1 MSMPTAQE
9 GALPSNPE
17 PQNSRAL
24 ATKRKNA
31 ASRRG
36 RGMMIGAGLESGLE
50 ALWANRLRS
59 LLTVLGVIVGVA
71 AVIAVV
77 TLTQGTSQLLNSRLT
92 GLGTNVLTITPGS
105 TTTGGVAS
113 GLGARQSLTGD
124 DASAV
129 ATVPNITGVTPVITV
144 SAQVIAGAQNWNTR
158 VQGVTPDMQQIQ
170 NWEMTQGAWFTA
182 VDNTAQTPVAVIG
195 QTVVDNLFTAAAAD
209 PLGQTIT
216 IRSQPFRV
224 VGVLKSKGSNGFAN
238 QDDVIYIPFTV
249 ARTRLNNSQYVNQ
262 ILAQVNDAN
271 NVNAAQAAI
280 TTLLEQRHNITDSS
294 QDDFQ
299 VRSSTQFVQTAQQ
312 FSTTLT
318 LLLVGIAAI
327 SLLVGGIGIMNI
339 MLVSVT
345 ERTRE
350 IGIRM
355 AIGARRADIRNQF
368 LIEALTL
375 SCTGGVIGILIGL
388 IGGWALTN
396 AFSLPFIASLPWIAL
411 AFGVAAL
418 VGIVFGFYPAIRAS
432 QLDPIV
438 ALRTE

>member
-1 MSMPTAQE
+1 MSIPTTQQDAQAPKSQE
-9 GALPSNPE
+9 RKGRAPALQKKKGP
-17 PQNSRAL
+17 A
-24 ATKRKNA
+24 
-31 ASRRG
+31 RRG
-36 RGMMIGAGLESGLE
+36 FMIGAGLESGWE

-77 TLTQGTSQLLNSRLT
+77 TLTQGTSEVLNSRLS

-113 GLGARQSLTGD
+113 GLGTRQSLTAD
-124 DASAV
+124 DATAV
-129 ATVPNITGVTPVITV
+129 ASVPNVTGVTPVITV
-144 SAQVIAGAQNWNTR
+144 NTQVIASGQNWNTR
-158 VQGVTPDMQQIQ
+158 VQGVTPAMQQIQ
-170 NWEMTQGAWFTA
+170 TWEMAQGAWFTDA
-182 VDNTAQTPVAVIG
+182 DNTSGTPVAVVG
-195 QTVVDNLFTAAAAD
+195 QTVVDNLFTTAATE
-209 PLGQTIT
+209 PLGQMIT

-238 QDDVIYIPFTV
+238 QDDVIFIPFTV
-249 ARTRLNNSQYVNQ
+249 AQTRLNNSQYVNQ

-271 NVNAAQAAI
+271 NVDGAQTAI
-280 TTLLEQRHNITDSS
+280 ITLLEQRHNIPTGG

-350 IGIRM
+350 IGVRM
-355 AIGARRADIRNQF
+355 AIGARRSDIRNQF

-375 SCTGGVIGILIGL
+375 SCAGGLIGILIGL
-388 IGGWALTN
+388 VGGWALTN

-418 VGIVFGFYPAIRAS
+418 VGVVFGFYPAIRAS

-438 ALRTE
+438 ALRTD

>member
-1 MSMPTAQE
+1 MSIPTTQSGAQPAKPASQI
-9 GALPSNPE
+9 GRTP
-17 PQNSRAL
+17 
-24 ATKRKNA
+24 
-31 ASRRG
+31 ASRTKKAPAR

-77 TLTQGTSQLLNSRLT
+77 TLTQGTSEVLNSRLT
-92 GLGTNVLTITPGS
+92 GLGTNVLTVTPGS
-105 TTTGGVAS
+105 VTTGGVAS
-113 GLGARQSLTGD
+113 GLGGRQSLTED
-124 DASAV
+124 DATAV
-129 ATVPNITGVTPVITV
+129 RLVPNVTSVTPVITV
-144 SAQVIAGAQNWNTR
+144 NTQVIASGQNWNTR
-158 VQGVTPDMQQIQ
+158 VQGVAPDMQQIQ
-170 NWEMTQGAWFTA
+170 NWEMAQGAWFSDA
-182 VDNTAQTPVAVIG
+182 DNTGQTPVAVIG
-195 QTVVDNLFTAAAAD
+195 QTIVDNLFTAAATE

-224 VGVLKSKGSNGFAN
+224 VGVLKSKGSNGLAN
-238 QDDVIYIPFTV
+238 QDDVIFIPFTV
-249 ARTRLNNSQYVNQ
+249 AKTRLNNSQYVNQ

-271 NVNAAQAAI
+271 NVNGAQTAI
-280 TTLLEQRHNITDSS
+280 TTLLEQRHNIASGG

-350 IGIRM
+350 IGVRM

-375 SCTGGVIGILIGL
+375 SCAGGVIGILIGL
-388 IGGWALTN
+388 MGGWALTN

-418 VGIVFGFYPAIRAS
+418 VGIIFGFYPAIRAS
-432 QLDPIV
+432 RLDPIV

>member
-1 MSMPTAQE
+1 M
-9 GALPSNPE
+9 
-17 PQNSRAL
+17 
-24 ATKRKNA
+24 
-31 ASRRG
+31 
-36 RGMMIGAGLESGLE
+36 
-50 ALWANRLRS
+50 
-59 LLTVLGVIVGVA
+59 
-71 AVIAVV
+71 
-77 TLTQGTSQLLNSRLT
+77 
-92 GLGTNVLTITPGS
+92 
-105 TTTGGVAS
+105 
-113 GLGARQSLTGD
+113 
-124 DASAV
+124 
-129 ATVPNITGVTPVITV
+129 
-144 SAQVIAGAQNWNTR
+144 
-158 VQGVTPDMQQIQ
+158 
-170 NWEMTQGAWFTA
+170 
-182 VDNTAQTPVAVIG
+182 
-195 QTVVDNLFTAAAAD
+195 
-209 PLGQTIT
+209 IT
-216 IRSQPFRV
+216 IRSQLFRV
-224 VGVLKSKGSNGFAN
+224 VGVLKSKGANGLGN
-238 QDDVIYIPFTV
+238 QDDVIYVPFTV
-249 ARTRLNNSQYVNQ
+249 AQTRLNNSQYVNQ

-271 NVNAAQAAI
+271 NVDGAQTAI
-280 TTLLEQRHNITDSS
+280 TSLLEQRHNITDSS

-350 IGIRM
+350 IGVRM

-375 SCTGGVIGILIGL
+375 SCAGGIIGILIGL

-418 VGIVFGFYPAIRAS
+418 VGVVFGFYPAIRAS